1 MVDTD
6 IDSPLESVI
15 QTLQTSC
22 NEVSIATTLV
32 YIEENADKLIVSME
46 GLFEILTALQSIV
59 DFTVRRTGES
69 SDPVVNDTMKAHA
82 LSTYTSLVIQF
93 GEWSFPIRTNFIKAL
108 VEMVCRRSIKKRD
121 YVNSYLRLTACEC
134 LKELELSFQ
143 GEVTM
148 CLKLGPW
155 LENPLSPTPPIVEA
169 VQEEQLACFE
179 NYARLFLTCCC
190 ESNQSS
196 VHPKAVMKIVSLTL
210 DAIET
215 CSPWF
220 RLEIARRL
228 SSAAFIRE
236 SEDSSSLWTWAVVH
250 HHFSRLLDSAD
261 PHQVHAFWMAA
272 KSFVFEWEREFSDRL
287 VGRIYDFVADPATP
301 IPVKQICVYWL
312 CEMLNDYYLQYSVY
326 QRKDRL
332 LVGRS
337 AAPHA
342 LVEVELQAVLRYC
355 EAFRAI
361 PKSII
366 NCVSADYLDS
376 PNKVG
381 VAFRFVTRVL
391 MSFSLTE
398 ESSMFGIPQF
408 LNELLASTARLN
420 MYMPSVISLLSILSK
435 SSSAPPHVLMRMLQS
450 VGEFVCG
457 VQPPSKTLVYF
468 PLLAFFACE
477 TRSDPQ
483 VVISALS
490 RFLVATED
498 ISWSDGLRV
507 LELVRL
513 LALTHIDSHA
523 KLAELLGLIK
533 KSVTHVD
540 IQDRASMYSRF
551 LRDSGVDR
559 SRFLSCNHKPAVLE
573 MKPSGCSSTKS
584 CVRRAPSVTEVM
596 TSRILFER
604 NLRPRKDLG
613 ILDNNW
619 AVFDDRSKLVLP
631 FTLRFNTQIMVDSDF
646 PSKLYGIEL
655 SFSRSESFQPFL
667 PVELPFLTC
676 GEGESF
682 PFMYEISLELIPV
695 EPQPAVFDVQV
706 IFTDQEGVCH
716 KGTLEPFR
724 VAFEDLFMP
733 LPSPQSE
740 WPTLWNSIW
749 RDPFSKLL
757 SLPRDKVA
765 NQIRATLSHFVV
777 PSDLL
782 SQLGK
787 VPEFDFQHELLL
799 HGVAESDFPLLEE
812 EAIIIFIPPSCHLMM
827 RFVMGKHT
835 CVVWIAT
842 DRTELLLLLDEFF
855 ASWSAPT
862 ITDRA
867 ISA

>member
-32 YIEENADKLIVSME
+32 YIEENSDKLIVSME
-46 GLFEILTALQSIV
+46 GLFEMLTALQSIV

-69 SDPVVNDTMKAHA
+69 SDPFVSDSMKAHA
-82 LSTYTSLVIQF
+82 LTTYTSLVIQF

-108 VEMVCRRSIKKRD
+108 VEMVCRRFIKKRD
-121 YVNSYLRLTACEC
+121 YVISNLRSTACEC

-143 GEVTM
+143 GEVIQ

-155 LENPLSPTPPIVEA
+155 LENPLSPPPPIVEA

-190 ESNQSS
+190 ESTQS
-196 VHPKAVMKIVSLTL
+196 VHPKSVMKIVSLTL

-261 PHQVHAFWMAA
+261 PHQVHAFWIAA
-272 KSFVFEWEREFSDRL
+272 KSFVSDWEREFSDRL
-287 VGRIYDFVADPATP
+287 VGRIYDFIADPAMP

-332 LVGRS
+332 LAGRS
-337 AAPHA
+337 AAAHA
-342 LVEVELQAVLRYC
+342 LVEVELQVVLRYC
-355 EAFRAI
+355 AAFRAI
-361 PKSII
+361 PKSIL
-366 NCVSADYLDS
+366 NCVSADYLDT

-381 VAFRFVTRVL
+381 VAFRFVIRVL
-391 MSFSLTE
+391 MSFSPTE
-398 ESSMFGIPQF
+398 ESSMFGIPEF
-408 LNELLASTARLN
+408 LNDLLASTARLDL
-420 MYMPSVISLLSILSK
+420 YMASVISLLSIFSN
-435 SSSAPPHVLMRMLQS
+435 SSAAPPHVLMRLLQT

-468 PLLAFFACE
+468 PLLAFLACE

-490 RFLVATED
+490 RFLVATEA

-513 LALTHIDSHA
+513 LTLTHIASHA

-551 LRDSGVDR
+551 LRDSSGIDR
-559 SRFLSCNHKPAVLE
+559 SRFLSCNHKPSVLE
-573 MKPSGCSSTKS
+573 TKHSGCSSTKS
-584 CVRRAPSVTEVM
+584 FVRRAPSVSEVV

-604 NLRPRKDLG
+604 NLRPRKALG

-631 FTLRFNTQIMVDSDF
+631 FTLRFNTEMMLDSDF

-655 SFSRSESFQPFL
+655 SFSISESFQPFQ

-676 GEGESF
+676 GVGQSF

-733 LPSPQSE
+733 LPSCKSE

-749 RDPFSKLL
+749 RDPFSKLV

-765 NQIRATLSHFVV
+765 NQIRTTLSHFVV
-777 PSDLL
+777 PSELL

-787 VPEFDFQHELLL
+787 VPEFDFQQELLL
-799 HGVAESDFPLLEE
+799 HGVAESDSALFEE
-812 EAIIIFIPPSCHLMM
+812 EAIIIFIAPSYHLMM

-842 DRTELLLLLDEFF
+842 DKTELLLLLDEFF

-862 ITDRA
+862 ITDKP